1 MRKTI
6 KTILLIIFMWIA
18 LSILSKS
25 NAATANISSSKTTAT
40 AGDKVTVTVS
50 INAATWNLE
59 VSGSATDTIV
69 GYNEDAVNEK
79 TTKTYTVTS
88 SKEGTC
94 TVSLTG
100 DVTDGTTDVTSN
112 ISDSVTI
119 TFKEKT
125 SSSGGSS
132 SSGSGNSG
140 SSSSSSSTTKKP
152 TFKSVNETVYTK
164 QECNL
169 RSTWSTGS
177 GSSATLVPAG
187 TKLTLTGTSSQT
199 INGYTWYRVTYN
211 GTTKYIASYLITY
224 DKPEEEEKSSNK
236 NLSSLSIEGVEITPE
251 FNKETTQYTA
261 TVDGDVTELKIDA
274 KAEDSKAEVT
284 VEGNEDL
291 QEGDNVIKVK
301 VTAEDN
307 TTRTYFITVK
317 KGEGTLT
324 DDSLKLSSL
333 TIERVNFEGAFSPDT
348 YTYELPL
355 NTYVDSLKITATP
368 NQADA
373 TVEIIG
379 NSNFQIG
386 ENVVTILVTSA
397 DGTETATYQIKV
409 NIAEGAT
416 VEEEKG
422 ELGMPVY
429 IGIGV
434 GIAVIIIAIYIIIKR
449 KRAKKNDGLNDDLSD
464 DDSININL
472 MSRYETDDEET
483 KRKPKKEKKED
494 ELDDFIKNDEEEKNE
509 GKPKKPKGRHSM

>member
-25 NAATANISSSKTTAT
+25 NAATASISASKTTAT

-88 SKEGTC
+88 SKAGTC

-132 SSGSGNSG
+132 SSGSGSSG
-140 SSSSSSSTTKKP
+140 SSSSGSSTTKKP
-152 TFKSVNETVYTK
+152 TFKSVDDTVYTK

-169 RSTWSTGS
+169 RSSWSTS
-177 GSSATLVPAG
+177 SSATSVPAG
-187 TKLTLTGTSSQT
+187 TELKLTGTST
-199 INGYTWYRVTYN
+199 EKDNDGNTWYRVTYN
-211 GTTKYIASYLITY
+211 GATKYIASFLITY
-224 DKPEEEEKSSNK
+224 DKPEKEEEEEKSSNK

-284 VEGNEDL
+284 VECNEDL

-355 NTYVDSLKITATP
+355 NTFVDSLEITATP

-416 VEEEKG
+416 VEEEES

-434 GIAVIIIAIYIIIKR
+434 GIAVVIIAIYIIIKR
-449 KRAKKNDGLNDDLSD
+449 RRAKKDEELDENTDNSD
-464 DDSININL
+464 DNININL
-472 MSRYETDDEET
+472 MSRYETDDEDM
-483 KRKPKKEKKED
+483 RKKTKKENK
-494 ELDDFIKNDEEEKNE
+494 LDDFIKNDEEEKNE
-509 GKPKKPKGRHSM
+509 GKPKRPKGRHSM

>member
-25 NAATANISSSKTTAT
+25 NAATASINASKTTAT
-40 AGDKVTVTVS
+40 VGDKVTVTVS
-50 INAATWNLE
+50 INAASWNLE

-88 SKEGTC
+88 NKAGTC

-100 DVTDGTTDVTSN
+100 DVTDGETDITDDGIN
-112 ISDSVTI
+112 DSVTI

-132 SSGSGNSG
+132 SSGNSG
-140 SSSSSSSTTKKP
+140 SSSSGSSTTKKP
-152 TFKSVNETVYTK
+152 TFKSVNDTVYTK
-164 QECNL
+164 QKCNL
-169 RSTWSTGS
+169 RSSWSTS
-177 GSSATLVPAG
+177 SSATSVPAG
-187 TKLTLTGTSSQT
+187 TELKLTGTSSET
-199 INGYTWYRVTYN
+199 INDYTWYRVTYN

-224 DKPEEEEKSSNK
+224 DKPEEEKSSNK

-333 TIERVNFEGAFSPDT
+333 TIERVNFEDAFSPDT

-355 NTYVDSLKITATP
+355 NTYVDSLEITATP

-464 DDSININL
+464 DDNININL
-472 MSRYETDDEET
+472 MSRYEADDEET

-494 ELDDFIKNDEEEKNE
+494 KLDDFIKNDEEEKNG
-509 GKPKKPKGRHSM
+509 GKPKKPRGRHSI